1 MKSNQKYKE
10 FQVDENAAIGMIITG
25 ALILILSII
34 IVPVFFRVAA
44 STNSDSI
51 DTALRTNVYGMS
63 SGGTGDNS
71 SDAAN
76 ASWAASNASW
86 AAWNNTNPAGNATGT
101 IIDIGS
107 SVLNLNPLA
116 ALVAVA
122 GGIIGI
128 LLAVLSP
135 RMFAGAG
142 L

>member
-1 MKSNQKYKE
+1 MKANQKLKE
-10 FQVDENAAIGMIITG
+10 FTSDDNAAIGMIITG

-34 IVPVFFRVAA
+34 IVPVFFRTAA
-44 STNSDSI
+44 STDVDSV
-51 DTALRTNVYGMS
+51 DDALRTSMNETAGYKPS
-63 SGGTGDNS
+63 
-71 SDAAN
+71 AN
-76 ASWAASNASW
+76 ATS
-86 AAWNNTNPAGNATGT
+86 T

-107 SVLNLNPLA
+107 SVMNLNPLA

>member
-1 MKSNQKYKE
+1 MKSNQKLKNLKA
-10 FQVDENAAIGMIITG
+10 DENAAIGMIITG

-34 IVPVFFRVAA
+34 IVPVFFRTAA
-44 STNSDSI
+44 STDADAVDRSLAKSMGENASLY
-51 DTALRTNVYGMS
+51 TP
-63 SGGTGDNS
+63 
-71 SDAAN
+71 AAN
-76 ASWAASNASW
+76 ATA
-86 AAWNNTNPAGNATGT
+86 T

-107 SVLNLNPLA
+107 SVMNLNPLA

>member
-1 MKSNQKYKE
+1 MKANQKLKE
-10 FQVDENAAIGMIITG
+10 FTSDDNAAIGMIITG

-34 IVPVFFRVAA
+34 IVPVFFRTAA

-51 DTALRTNVYGMS
+51 DTALKTKVYGMTHGDGS
-63 SGGTGDNS
+63 S
-71 SDAAN
+71 AAG
-76 ASWAASNASW
+76 NASW
-86 AAWNNTNPAGNATGT
+86 AAWNDTKPAGNATGT
-101 IIDIGS
+101 IVDIGS

>member
-1 MKSNQKYKE
+1 MKANQKLKD
-10 FQVDENAAIGMIITG
+10 FKADDNAAIGMIITG
-25 ALILILSII
+25 ALILMLSII
-34 IVPVFFRVAA
+34 IVPVFFRTAA
-44 STNSDSI
+44 STDSDSI
-51 DTALRTNVYGMS
+51 DTTLKTNVYGMS
-63 SGGTGDNS
+63 YGDNS
-71 SDAAN
+71 TDAG
-76 ASWAASNASW
+76 NASW
-86 AAWNNTNPAGNATGT
+86 AAWNDTAPAGNATAT

-135 RMFAGAG
+135 KMFAGAG

>member
-1 MKSNQKYKE
+1 MKANQKLKE
-10 FQVDENAAIGMIITG
+10 FKADDNAAIGMIITG

-34 IVPVFFRVAA
+34 IVPVFFRTAA
-44 STNSDSI
+44 STDAAAVDND
-51 DTALRTNVYGMS
+51 LRAAMGETTPYRP
-63 SGGTGDNS
+63 
-71 SDAAN
+71 AAN
-76 ASWAASNASW
+76 A
-86 AAWNNTNPAGNATGT
+86 TNT

-107 SVLNLNPLA
+107 SVMNLNPLA

-135 RMFAGAG
+135 KMFAGAG

>member
-1 MKSNQKYKE
+1 MKSNQKFKE
-10 FQVDENAAIGMIITG
+10 FKADDNAAIGMIITG

-34 IVPVFFRVAA
+34 IVPVFFRTAA
-44 STNSDSI
+44 STDVDSVD
-51 DTALRTNVYGMS
+51 DTLRTAMGESAAYKPS
-63 SGGTGDNS
+63 
-71 SDAAN
+71 AN
-76 ASWAASNASW
+76 A
-86 AAWNNTNPAGNATGT
+86 TET

-107 SVLNLNPLA
+107 SVMNLNPLA